1 MFSIISP
8 GLDSTLFTLYTL
20 HLTTCNQLQILQ
32 ANQMQIQPAILPQCN
47 AYQLRQHCIVIV
59 YKFKYYTLHTQAK
72 QYAVE
77 LEIRLFCFSFS
88 CQASIRKK
96 IVVSG
101 FFTVTASSHP
111 TVNIY
116 SFLRPALNKTYIHK
130 HTP

>member
-8 GLDSTLFTLYTL
+8 GLDSTRFTLYTL

-77 LEIRLFCFSFS
+77 IRLLFSSFS

-101 FFTVTASSHP
+101 FFTVTASSE
-111 TVNIY
+111 N
-116 SFLRPALNKTYIHK
+116 
-130 HTP
+130 